1 MAKVTDQEIAVARVY
16 SGAMLQL
23 AESKGEADNLLAELL
38 ELVRY
43 LDGDSAFEDFLS
55 SPRIDVQARE
65 KTIEKVFRGRVSD
78 LLVDSLQ
85 VLNRKERLAL
95 LRAIVETYRLSHEE
109 LRGRI
114 DVHVTTAI
122 PLSKKM
128 RQKLAEVASR
138 HAGRQAELVETVNEA
153 ILGGMVVRIGDEK
166 FDSSVA
172 TRLRTLGDALA
183 ERASQEIH
191 SGKSYIMAG

>member
-1 MAKVTDQEIAVARVY
+1 MANVTDKEIAVARVY
-16 SGAMLQL
+16 SDALLQL
-23 AESKGEADNLLAELL
+23 AESKGEADDLLAELL

-43 LDGDSAFEDFLS
+43 LDRDSAFENFLS

-65 KTIEKVFRGRVSD
+65 KTIEKIFRNRVSD
-78 LLVDSLQ
+78 LLVDALQ

-95 LRAIVETYRLSHEE
+95 LRAVVETYRLAHEE

-114 DVHVTTAI
+114 DVHVTTAV
-122 PLSKKM
+122 PLSEKM
-128 RQKLAEVASR
+128 RERLAEVASR
-138 HAGRQAELVETVNEA
+138 HAGKHAELVETVDET

-172 TRLRTLGDALA
+172 ARLKTLGVALA
-183 ERASQEIH
+183 ERASQEVH
-191 SGKSYIMAG
+191 SDKSYVMAG

>member
-1 MAKVTDQEIAVARVY
+1 MANVTDKEIAVARVY
-16 SGAMLQL
+16 SGSMLQL

-95 LRAIVETYRLSHEE
+95 LRAIVKTYRLVHEE

-114 DVHVTTAI
+114 DVHVTTAV

-128 RQKLAEVASR
+128 RQELAEVASR
-138 HAGRQAELVETVNEA
+138 HAGKQAELVETVDQA

-172 TRLRTLGDALA
+172 ARLKTLGGAFA
-183 ERASQEIH
+183 ERASQEVH
-191 SGKSYIMAG
+191 SGKSYVMAG